1 VKVAAAEKRIVRL
14 RFGGNR
20 SRYLAALR
28 AAGATLGVAR
38 AALADELRRQAL
50 VATMRGGVP
59 ASEVEA
65 FYLSYPDLPVRLVRA
80 EPAPWWLGNKPQ
92 GLALWG
98 VVPQAVFS
106 LVVGKEATVL
116 GLDGSYRVTAL
127 GEVETLGAV
136 PLAQARRAIVA
147 ALSVY
152 ARRAAFERW
161 TLARQR
167 GLLPTTICQ
176 RDVMPQPST
185 IRVTDFMPF
194 LSLDV

>member
-1 VKVAAAEKRIVRL
+1 VIVER
-14 RFGGNR
+14 
-20 SRYLAALR
+20 
-28 AAGATLGVAR
+28 
-38 AALADELRRQAL
+38 
-50 VATMRGGVP
+50 MRGRVP

-92 GLALWG
+92 GLALSG

-106 LVVGKEATVL
+106 LAEGRRSTVL
-116 GLDGSYRVTAL
+116 GLDGSAYTVTAL
-127 GEVETLGAV
+127 GEVEELGAV
-136 PLAQARRAIVA
+136 PLGQARNAIVA
-147 ALSVY
+147 ALSIY
-152 ARRAAFERW
+152 AKREAFERW

-167 GLLPTTICQ
+167 GLLPQTICE
-176 RDVMPQPST
+176 RDVVPQPST